1 MGVIPNVPEG
11 KFQAGDVV
19 LVRRGRYA
27 GTRFV
32 VVGTEGESRVF
43 ITDGRNYRT
52 EKPKKKN
59 TAHLQRTLIN
69 LEDVAGRVAGGKPL
83 DNGWLIQRMNA
94 VSENSSTSCRQGG

>member
-83 DNGWLIQRMNA
+83 DNGWLAQK
-94 VSENSSTSCRQGG
+94 VSVILDDGDTSWRQGG